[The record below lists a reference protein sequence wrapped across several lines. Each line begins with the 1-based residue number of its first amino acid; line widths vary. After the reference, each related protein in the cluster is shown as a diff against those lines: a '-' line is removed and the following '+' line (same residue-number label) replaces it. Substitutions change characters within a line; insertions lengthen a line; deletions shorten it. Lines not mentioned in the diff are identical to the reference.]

1 MISRKSWKKIIS
13 LVLAGCMVF
22 AMAGCGGGNGGA
34 DSGVGS
40 VGQDGDMPDGGQENE
55 SSGGNGPAAMGRY
68 VEEETD
74 LSERITYPM
83 DLCVREDGSLVILDK
98 NAGTLVSK
106 DQGATWESEMPEW
119 YMAMREEGNYINSM
133 CMAPDGTVAAITADM
148 GSSAQVEESDGQDA
162 DVSESSEEQGKNA
175 DGADAQGEG
184 ADEAEAQGAGTD
196 TVDKAQAQDKG
207 ADSTD
212 GSETSDGESDPDDD
226 ESEEESSMFDDP
238 FNWSYYLTLFLPD
251 GTEIPVTAKL
261 TEEEMHFEQVAIGTD
276 NRIFASTYRGIYE
289 ISRDG
294 SAEKILTL
302 DYNPQWIWVRDNLL
316 VIDNDWDEADTP
328 AVYDLEAKAFI
339 PDEVLTEFVDSNY
352 DDRHYNGTDYA
363 TMFLL
368 PGEDS
373 TVYVV
378 GKRGIHRH
386 VVGGNM
392 MEQIV
397 DGNLSQLINPN
408 YCITDMV
415 QLESGVFMALFSN
428 NKVLKFTYDPN
439 IPSVPENILTLYSLK
454 EDDTIRQAISYYQ
467 SEHADVFVSYQ
478 VGMGG
483 DSSVTREDA
492 IKKLNTE
499 IMAGEGPDLLVMDG
513 LPLDSYIGKGLLV
526 DMTDYL
532 AEYSAKEPL
541 FDNIIDALARDGK
554 AYVVPAA
561 ISVPK
566 VAAASDGMEN
576 VTDMSDIAKVVEK
589 LREEYPTKNI
599 LGVSGERG
607 VLKRFAAVS
616 APKWIAA
623 DGSIDKDVIG
633 EYLEQCK
640 RIFDA
645 QMDGLDEKVISYYE
659 QRNEWTKE
667 YSGLRMDETDW
678 SVNMDIMSYVGSEQH
693 MIAGWV
699 DAAYNYMQITSLDR
713 VKGLEEA
720 KVVPMKGQ
728 CGNIFEPYTML
739 GISAASKQTDLAY
752 GFLDVFLSV
761 EAQSAYGGLPLNQA
775 AFDKQF
781 TAKEEYLGENGEYG
795 GVCTMDE
802 EGNMVDFTIYWPSDE
817 LIAALR
823 EELSTVNTAY
833 VPDQM
838 LEDAVFTEGSG
849 YMNGSQSLE
858 QALDRIEKAVAI
870 YMAE

>member
-1 MISRKSWKKIIS
+1 MVVRKSWKKIIS
-13 LVLAGCMVF
+13 FMLAGSMVF
-22 AMAGCGGGNGGA
+22 VMTGCGGGSGRS
-34 DSGVGS
+34 DSGVGGA
-40 VGQDGDMPDGGQENE
+40 GQNAGTSDGGQENE
-55 SSGGNGPAAMGRY
+55 NSGGNGQVAMGRY

-74 LSERITYPM
+74 LSGQSTYPM
-83 DLCVREDGSLVILDK
+83 DLCVREDGGLVILDK

-106 DQGATWESEMPEW
+106 DQGVTWESEMPEW
-119 YMAMREEGNYINSM
+119 YMAMREKGTYINSM
-133 CMAPDGTVAAITADM
+133 CMAPDGTVAAITVDM
-148 GSSAQVEESDGQDA
+148 GNSAPA
-162 DVSESSEEQGKNA
+162 
-175 DGADAQGEG
+175 
-184 ADEAEAQGAGTD
+184 
-196 TVDKAQAQDKG
+196 
-207 ADSTD
+207 
-212 GSETSDGESDPDDD
+212 
-226 ESEEESSMFDDP
+226 EESSMLDDP
-238 FNWSYYLTLFLPD
+238 FNWSYYLTLILPD

-261 TEEEMHFEQVAIGTD
+261 TEEEMHFEQVAISTD

-316 VIDNDWDEADTP
+316 VIDNDWDEADMP
-328 AVYDLEAKAFI
+328 AVYDLEAKVFI
-339 PDEVLTEFVDSNY
+339 PDEVLKEFVDSNY
-352 DDRHYNGTDYA
+352 DDRRFNGTDYA

-428 NKVLKFTYDPN
+428 SKVLKFTYDPN
-439 IPSVPENILTLYSLK
+439 IPSVPEKILTLYSLK
-454 EDDTIRQAISYYQ
+454 EQDSIRQAISYYQ
-467 SEHADVFVSYQ
+467 AEHADVFVSYQ

-513 LPLDSYIGKGLLV
+513 LPLDSYIGKGLLA

-554 AYVVPAA
+554 AYVVPATV
-561 ISVPK
+561 SVPK
-566 VAAASDGMEN
+566 IAAASDGMEN

-616 APKWIAA
+616 APKWVAA

-659 QRNEWTKE
+659 QRNEWTK
-667 YSGLRMDETDW
+667 MDETDW
-678 SVNMDIMSYVGSEQH
+678 SVNMDIMLYVGSEQH

-713 VKGLEEA
+713 VKGLEGA

-728 CGNIFEPYTML
+728 CGNVFEPYTML
-739 GISAASKQTDLAY
+739 GISAASKQADLAY
-752 GFLDVFLSV
+752 GFMDVFLSV
-761 EAQSAYGGLPLNQA
+761 EAQSVYGGLPLNQA

-802 EGNMVDFTIYWPSDE
+802 EGNMIDYTIYWPTDE

-823 EELSTVNTAY
+823 EELATVNTAY

-838 LEDAVFTEGSG
+838 LEEAVFTEGIG
-849 YMNGSQSLE
+849 YMNGTQSLE
-858 QALDRIEKAVAI
+858 QTLDRIEKAVAI

>member
-1 MISRKSWKKIIS
+1 MVVRKSWKKIIS
-13 LVLAGCMVF
+13 ILLAGTMVF
-22 AMAGCGGGNGGA
+22 AMTGCGGGSGGTDGGA
-34 DSGVGS
+34 GGVGQN
-40 VGQDGDMPDGGQENE
+40 VGTSDGGQENE
-55 SSGGNGPAAMGRY
+55 SSGENGPAAMGRY

-74 LSERITYPM
+74 LSEQITYPM
-83 DLCVREDGSLVILDK
+83 DLCAREDGSLVILDK

-106 DQGATWESEMPEW
+106 DQGVTWESEMPEW
-119 YMAMREEGNYINSM
+119 YMAMREKGTYINSM
-133 CMAPDGTVAAITADM
+133 CMAPDGTVAVITADT
-148 GSSAQVEESDGQDA
+148 GSSAPVEESDGQEA
-162 DVSESSEEQGKNA
+162 DVSESSDEQGKNA
-175 DGADAQGEG
+175 DGADAQDEG
-184 ADEAEAQGAGTD
+184 ADEADEQGED
-196 TVDKAQAQDKG
+196 
-207 ADSTD
+207 ADNKD
-212 GSETSDGESDPDDD
+212 GSETQDGESEADDD

-251 GTEIPVTAKL
+251 GTEVPVTAKL
-261 TEEEMHFEQVAIGTD
+261 TEEEMHFEQVAFNTD
-276 NRIFASTYRGIYE
+276 NRVFASTYRGIYE
-289 ISRDG
+289 IQRDG

-316 VIDNDWDEADTP
+316 VIDSDWSEADTP

-352 DDRHYNGTDYA
+352 DDRHFNGRDYA

-368 PGEDS
+368 PGEDN

-428 NKVLKFTYDPN
+428 SKVLKFTYDPN

-454 EDDTIRQAISYYQ
+454 EEDSIRQAISYYQ
-467 SEHADVFVSYQ
+467 TQHSDVFVSYQ

-513 LPLDSYIGKGLLV
+513 LPLDSYIEKGLLV

-554 AYVVPAA
+554 AYAVPATV
-561 ISVPK
+561 SVPK
-566 VAAASDGMEN
+566 IAAASDGIEN
-576 VTDMSDIAKVVEK
+576 VTDLSDIAKVVEK

-607 VLKRFAAVS
+607 VLKRFAGVS
-616 APKWIAA
+616 APKWVAA
-623 DGSIDKDVIG
+623 DGGIDRDVIG

-640 RIFDA
+640 RIFDD

-699 DAAYNYMQITSLDR
+699 DAAYNYMQMTSLDR

-728 CGNIFEPYTML
+728 CGNVFEPYTML
-739 GISAASKQTDLAY
+739 GISAASEQTDLAY

-761 EAQSAYGGLPLNQA
+761 ETQSAYGELPLNQA

-802 EGNMVDFTIYWPSDE
+802 EGNMINFTIYWPSDE

-823 EELSTVNTAY
+823 EEMSTVNTAY

-838 LEDAVFTEGSG
+838 LEDAVFTEGIG
-849 YMNGSQSLE
+849 YMNGAQSLE

>member
-1 MISRKSWKKIIS
+1 MVVRKSWKKIIS
-13 LVLAGCMVF
+13 LMLAGSMVF
-22 AMAGCGGGNGGA
+22 VMTGCGGGSGRS
-34 DSGVGS
+34 DSGVGGA
-40 VGQDGDMPDGGQENE
+40 GQNAGTLDGGQENE
-55 SSGGNGPAAMGRY
+55 NSGGNSQAAMGRY

-74 LSERITYPM
+74 LSGQSTYPM

-106 DQGATWESEMPEW
+106 DQGVTWESEMPEW
-119 YMAMREEGNYINSM
+119 YMAMREKGTYINSM
-133 CMAPDGTVAAITADM
+133 CMAPDGTVAAITVDM
-148 GSSAQVEESDGQDA
+148 GNSAPA
-162 DVSESSEEQGKNA
+162 
-175 DGADAQGEG
+175 
-184 ADEAEAQGAGTD
+184 
-196 TVDKAQAQDKG
+196 
-207 ADSTD
+207 
-212 GSETSDGESDPDDD
+212 
-226 ESEEESSMFDDP
+226 EESSMLDDP
-238 FNWSYYLTLFLPD
+238 FNWSYYLTLILPD

-261 TEEEMHFEQVAIGTD
+261 TEEEMHFEQVAISTD

-302 DYNPQWIWVRDNLL
+302 DYNPQWIWVRDDLL
-316 VIDNDWDEADTP
+316 VIDNDWDEADMP
-328 AVYDLEAKAFI
+328 AVYDLEAKVFI
-339 PDEVLTEFVDSNY
+339 PDEVLKEFVDSNY
-352 DDRHYNGTDYA
+352 DDRRFNGTDYA

-428 NKVLKFTYDPN
+428 SKVLKFTYDPN

-454 EDDTIRQAISYYQ
+454 EQDSIRQAISYYQ
-467 SEHADVFVSYQ
+467 AEHADVFVSYQ

-554 AYVVPAA
+554 AYVVPATV
-561 ISVPK
+561 SVPK
-566 VAAASDGMEN
+566 IAAASDGMEN

-616 APKWIAA
+616 APKWVAA

-659 QRNEWTKE
+659 QRNEWTK
-667 YSGLRMDETDW
+667 MDETDW
-678 SVNMDIMSYVGSEQH
+678 SVNMDIMLYVGSEQH

-713 VKGLEEA
+713 VKGLEGA

-728 CGNIFEPYTML
+728 CGNVFEPYTML
-739 GISAASKQTDLAY
+739 GISAASKQADLAY
-752 GFLDVFLSV
+752 GFMDVFLSV
-761 EAQSAYGGLPLNQA
+761 EAQSVYGGLPLNQA

-802 EGNMVDFTIYWPSDE
+802 EGNMIDYTIYWPTDE

-823 EELSTVNTAY
+823 EELATVNTAY

-838 LEDAVFTEGSG
+838 LEEAVFTEGIG
-849 YMNGSQSLE
+849 YMNGTQSLE
-858 QALDRIEKAVAI
+858 QTLDRIEKAVAI

>member
-1 MISRKSWKKIIS
+1 
-13 LVLAGCMVF
+13 
-22 AMAGCGGGNGGA
+22 
-34 DSGVGS
+34 
-40 VGQDGDMPDGGQENE
+40 
-55 SSGGNGPAAMGRY
+55 Y

-74 LSERITYPM
+74 LSEQTTFPM
-83 DLCVREDGSLVILDK
+83 DLCIREDGSLVILDR
-98 NAGTLVSK
+98 NTGMLVSR
-106 DQGATWESEMPEW
+106 DQGVTWESEMPEW
-119 YMAMREEGNYINSM
+119 YMAMREEGTYINSM
-133 CMAPDGTVAAITADM
+133 CMAPDGTVVAITADM
-148 GSSAQVEESDGQDA
+148 GSSAQAEESDGQDA
-162 DVSESSEEQGKNA
+162 ADSENSEEQG
-175 DGADAQGEG
+175 E
-184 ADEAEAQGAGTD
+184 
-196 TVDKAQAQDKG
+196 G

-212 GSETSDGESDPDDD
+212 GSETSDGESDADDD

-261 TEEEMHFEQVAIGTD
+261 TEEEMHFEQVAFNTD

-289 ISRDG
+289 IQRDG

-316 VIDNDWDEADTP
+316 VIDSAWDEADTP

-352 DDRHYNGTDYA
+352 DDRYFNGRDYA

-428 NKVLKFTYDPN
+428 SKVLRFTYDPN

-454 EDDTIRQAISYYQ
+454 EEDSIRQAISHYQ
-467 SEHADVFVSYQ
+467 TEHSDVFVSYQ

-513 LPLDSYIGKGLLV
+513 LPLDSYIEKGLLV

-532 AEYSAKEPL
+532 AEYGAKEPL

-554 AYVVPAA
+554 AYVVPATV
-561 ISVPK
+561 SVPK
-566 VAAASDGMEN
+566 IAAASDGMEN

-607 VLKRFAAVS
+607 ILKRFVGVS
-616 APKWIAA
+616 EPKWVAA

-633 EYLEQCK
+633 GYLEQCK

-699 DAAYNYMQITSLDR
+699 DAAYNYMQIMSLDR

-728 CGNIFEPYTML
+728 CGNVFEPYTML
-739 GISAASKQTDLAY
+739 GISAASEQSDLAY

-761 EAQSAYGGLPLNQA
+761 EAQSAYGGLPLSQA

-781 TAKEEYLGENGEYG
+781 TPQEEYLGADGGYG
-795 GVCTMDE
+795 GVCTMA
-802 EGNMVDFTIYWPSDE
+802 VSIYTSPSP
-817 LIAALR
+817 R
-823 EELSTVNTAY
+823 
-833 VPDQM
+833 
-838 LEDAVFTEGSG
+838 
-849 YMNGSQSLE
+849 
-858 QALDRIEKAVAI
+858 
-870 YMAE
+870 